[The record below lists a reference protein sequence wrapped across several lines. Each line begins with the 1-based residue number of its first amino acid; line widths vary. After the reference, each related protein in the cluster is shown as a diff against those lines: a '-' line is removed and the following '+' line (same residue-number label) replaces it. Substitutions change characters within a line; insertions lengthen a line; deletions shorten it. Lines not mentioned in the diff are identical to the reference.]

1 MNDRQ
6 VNSVSIATVV
16 RDTASVTIGLLS
28 LAVRAVEQHLHP
40 PAANVTGLPQA
51 PLPRQRTWGDAE
63 TVIDTALGGAMLVAR
78 GTATAAFVTARSARA
93 LTRPL
98 TSRLAVD
105 GVLNTPRVR
114 ALTDLGERRRSL
126 AETEAGLVSRRLI
139 GGIVLLVLDQLDLT
153 HEVLA
158 RVDLDAIVKSV
169 DLDAAVSRVDLDA
182 IVDQVNLD
190 RAVGRVD
197 LDAIVDQ
204 VNLDRAVRRVDLDG
218 IIATVDI
225 DAVLNRV
232 DLVGV
237 AGDIIAALDL
247 PEIIRGSSGSLATEM
262 VRDARVQSMA
272 ADEAVNRIVDRLL
285 LRRRRPRTDPTD
297 QSPDESRE

>member
-1 MNDRQ
+1 MNGRQ
-6 VNSVSIATVV
+6 VNSVSLATVV

-40 PAANVTGLPQA
+40 PPANITGLPQA
-51 PLPRQRTWGDAE
+51 PIPRQRTWGDAE
-63 TVIDTALGGAMLVAR
+63 TVIDTVIGGAMLVAR
-78 GTATAAFVTARSARA
+78 GTATAAFVGARTAQA
-93 LTRPL
+93 LTRPV
-98 TSRLAVD
+98 TSRIAVD
-105 GVLNTPRVR
+105 GLINTPRMR
-114 ALTDLGERRRSL
+114 ALTDLGEQGRSV
-126 AETEAGLVSRRLI
+126 AEVEAGLVSRRLI

-182 IVDQVNLD
+182 VVSQVDLN
-190 RAVGRVD
+190 RAVRGVD
-197 LDAIVDQ
+197 LDSIVDQ

-272 ADEAVNRIVDRLL
+272 ADEAVNRVVDRLL
-285 LRRRRPRTDPTD
+285 LRRRRPRTTPLDE
-297 QSPDESRE
+297 SPDQPPE